1 LDNIFNPKSIA
12 VVGASHK
19 EGKIG
24 NRLFS
29 NLLTYKGKVYPVNI
43 EGGHILG
50 RQVYKSVKEIREKID
65 LAVIVVPKQAV
76 FPVMVDCGQK
86 GIKNVVIISAGFG
99 ESGDKVADKMLKE
112 IIDKYKIRLVGPNV
126 VGVYNSHIN
135 LDSTFMPV
143 TAFARQK
150 KGKVSVLSQSGTIA
164 AILMERFFNDRI
176 GLSKFISYGN
186 ALDINEV
193 DILEYFEKDPQTDVI
208 CMYLEE
214 VKNGKKFVEF
224 LKKHKKP
231 LIILKVG
238 MGQKGQEAV
247 VSHTGSLAGNYE
259 IYEGIF
265 KQFGVTQVEGINE
278 MIMYIKGL
286 QVKPYKK
293 TFIITNGGGYG
304 VLLADD
310 FERYGIKFY
319 DLTVKEKGRLKKK
332 FNKVGMSYKNPLDL
346 LGDSDVDS
354 YLEALDVL
362 KKKKDI
368 LFVFVFIGQIGAVTL
383 AKLNKFMGFVKKH
396 KINCVF
402 LDTDDEQVD
411 FIEDHGIASFNLPEN
426 LAKGISIRTK

>member
-1 LDNIFNPKSIA
+1 MDKIFNPKSIA
-12 VVGASHK
+12 VIGASHK

-24 NRLFS
+24 NILFS

-50 RQVYKSVKEIREKID
+50 RKVYKSVKEIKEKVD
-65 LAVIVVPKQAV
+65 LVVIVVPKQVV
-76 FPVMVDCGQK
+76 FPVMVECGQK
-86 GIKNVVIISAGFG
+86 GVKNVVIISAGFG
-99 ESGDKVADKMLKE
+99 ESGDKEADRKLKE
-112 IIDKYKIRLVGPNV
+112 IIKKYKIRLVGPNV

-135 LDSTFMPV
+135 LDATFMPAG
-143 TAFARQK
+143 AFARPK
-150 KGKVSVLSQSGTIA
+150 KGKVSVLSQSGTIT

-193 DILEYFEKDPQTDVI
+193 EILEYFEKDPETDVI

-231 LIILKVG
+231 LIVLKAG
-238 MGQKGQEAV
+238 IGKKGQEAV
-247 VSHTGSLAGNYE
+247 VSHTGSLAGDSK
-259 IYEGIF
+259 IYDGIF
-265 KQFGVTQVEGINE
+265 KQFGVIQAEGINE
-278 MIMYIKGL
+278 MILYTKGL
-286 QVKPYKK
+286 QVKPYKEA
-293 TFIITNGGGYG
+293 FIITNGGGYG

-310 FERYGIKFY
+310 FERQGIKFY
-319 DLTVKEKGRLKKK
+319 DLTIKEKEQLKKK

-354 YLEALDVL
+354 YLKALDVL
-362 KKKKDI
+362 KKKKNV
-368 LFVFVFIGQIGAVTL
+368 LFVFVFIGQVGAVTL
-383 AKLNKFMGFVKKH
+383 AKLTKFMGVVKKH

-411 FIEDHGIASFNLPEN
+411 FIEDHGIASFNLPES
-426 LAKGISIRTK
+426 LAKGISIRKK